1 MLCVGE
7 TKEEYEAGLCD
18 DVCAVQLAKCLD
30 GVSAEDD
37 ELIRAA
43 VRTGAEFDAEIADA
57 AADARS
63 EYARASARS
72 GSTRLVNIDS
82 LVRQGIG

>member
-30 GVSAEDD
+30 GVSAE
-37 ELIRAA
+37 EMSRVVIAYA
-43 VRTGAEFDAEIADA
+43 PVWAIGTG
-57 AADARS
+57 
-63 EYARASARS
+63 
-72 GSTRLVNIDS
+72 LVCPCGCG
-82 LVRQGIG
+82 V